1 MRSALTTMTLSLN
14 TKSFLRESLFGIYT
28 GLVRSGVKLMPGIN
42 EKNYVKALTHVI
54 QECPKNKSGVAMLQQ
69 MNQYYNMANMSLSQ
83 LANGRRI
90 NWLNIKHW
98 GKDTLFLTATAPD
111 FMHRMSILVAKM
123 MGDGC

>member
-28 GLVRSGVKLMPGIN
+28 GLVRSGVKLIPGIN

-90 NWLNIKHW
+90 NWLNVKH
-98 GKDTLFLTATAPD
+98 
-111 FMHRMSILVAKM
+111 
-123 MGDGC
+123 